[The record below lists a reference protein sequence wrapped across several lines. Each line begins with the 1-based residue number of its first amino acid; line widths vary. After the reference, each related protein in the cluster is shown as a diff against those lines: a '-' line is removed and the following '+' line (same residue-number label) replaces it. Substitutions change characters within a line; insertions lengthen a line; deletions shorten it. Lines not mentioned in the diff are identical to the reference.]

1 LNFRSAGDSIENYF
15 FQEFILTIETKL
27 LRLRNSLTILLN
39 QMVNDKL
46 DNQTEKAIL
55 EAADKVFTKKGY
67 SAARM
72 EDIAKEAGINRALL
86 HYYFRSK
93 DKMFDLIFDQR
104 VREFFAGLG
113 GIVFSERKLEEKI
126 RAMVEHE
133 ITVILAHPYLPIFV
147 LQELNQNP
155 QRLLDH
161 AQKVGVHPSMLL
173 RKFSA
178 QVNEEIKAG
187 RIRNIDASQ
196 LLMNIMSMCI
206 YPFIA
211 KPILKPIL
219 ETDEAGF
226 DKIMEKRKIEVTE
239 FILRSLKP

>member
-1 LNFRSAGDSIENYF
+1 
-15 FQEFILTIETKL
+15 
-27 LRLRNSLTILLN
+27 
-39 QMVNDKL
+39 MVIKKR
-46 DNQTEKAIL
+46 DNLTEKAIL
-55 EAADKVFTKKGY
+55 DAADKVFTQKGY
-67 SAARM
+67 AAARM

-93 DKMFDLIFDQR
+93 DKMFDMIFDQR
-104 VREFFAGLG
+104 VREFFSGLA
-113 GIVFSERKLEEKI
+113 GIVFSERNLEEKI

-178 QVNEEIKAG
+178 QVNEEIKEG
-187 RIRNIDASQ
+187 KIRNIDASQ

-211 KPILKPIL
+211 KPILKTIL
-219 ETDEAGF
+219 EMDEKGF
-226 DKIMEKRKIEVTE
+226 ANVMEKRKTEVAE
-239 FILRSLKP
+239 FILTSLKPGKTN